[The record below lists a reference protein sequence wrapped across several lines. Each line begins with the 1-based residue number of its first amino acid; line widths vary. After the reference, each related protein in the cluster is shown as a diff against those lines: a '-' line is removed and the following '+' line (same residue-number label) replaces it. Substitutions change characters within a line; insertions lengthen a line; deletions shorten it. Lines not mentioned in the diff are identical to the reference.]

1 MQMMRRFWDAAIAL
15 DASAIAMDEGSR
27 AGICQPRPLEQLFA
41 ASGLEHVEVQAV
53 DIPTTFADFD
63 DYWTSN
69 TGLAHPSAKPIQ
81 AMSAAEVEQLKAS
94 LRERLPTDAEDSI
107 TYMAR
112 ANAVKG
118 RVPE

>member
-1 MQMMRRFWDAAIAL
+1 MTNMCDLFG
-15 DASAIAMDEGSR
+15 SAGFDDV
-27 AGICQPRPLEQLFA
+27 AGRTINTRLEF
-41 ASGLEHVEVQAV
+41 S
-53 DIPTTFADFD
+53 DFD